1 MQYCPQPAVS
11 RYNKL
16 QLSRIYPKGTRVDSS
31 NYNPQLFWNA
41 GCQLVALNFQTI
53 GEHRSWKHLHN
64 KSFSMHDA
72 ILKFYCCWL
81 IQMLLFCPHSTDL
94 SMQLNL
100 GMYEYNGKCGYR
112 LKPEFMRRPD
122 KHFDPFTE
130 STVDGIVANTLS
142 VKVCVCLSVSG
153 EMSLF
158 RLCVCF

>member
-1 MQYCPQPAVS
+1 MYSLTLNTALF
-11 RYNKL
+11 RYNKM

-53 GEHRSWKHLHN
+53 G
-64 KSFSMHDA
+64 
-72 ILKFYCCWL
+72 KFHIPLTFAAGEFAHVVIKLCCRH
-81 IQMLLFCPHSTDL
+81 PADL

-142 VKVCVCLSVSG
+142 VKVYSRPWCVCV
-153 EMSLF
+153 LF
-158 RLCVCF
+158 